1 MRFRCEQCSTEY
13 LLPDDA
19 VARASRARCPRC
31 KHSQQLRPGGVPLST
46 PTGGKSEIGRVTLTT
61 RTLEPT
67 PEPEAEEELF
77 GELDWE
83 TDTQLDFVVGRSHV
97 ELDELPSSPAGT
109 PGTPPASSA
118 PPALGAPS
126 SAPLDFSDL
135 DIEDVGP
142 EQGGPRGGPE
152 ADA

>member
-13 LLPDDA
+13 LLPDGA

-31 KHSQQLRPGGVPLST
+31 KHSQLLRPGGVPLST
-46 PTGGKSEIGRVTLTT
+46 PSGGKSQIGKVTLTT
-61 RTLEPT
+61 RTVDPT
-67 PEPEAEEELF
+67 PEPEEELF

-97 ELDELPSSPAGT
+97 EFDELPSSPDSA
-109 PGTPPASSA
+109 PVAPPASSA
-118 PPALGAPS
+118 PPSLGAPS

-135 DIEDVGP
+135 DIEDVGI

-152 ADA
+152 ADE